1 MSTKIRF
8 ILAALAW
15 GLFAALPNALAQTV
29 TPSISQQPRN
39 LVQEEQN
46 RSLVIEFYTKVL
58 SERRVDLAPNYMRE
72 DYIQHNPL
80 APNGREAFMNFFR
93 EMFKSF
99 PQSEHRII
107 RTAVDG
113 DLVYLH
119 VFARNNPEDRGRAVM
134 DILRVQDGKIA
145 EHWDV
150 VQPVPEGSANPNSM
164 F

>member
-1 MSTKIRF
+1 MF
-8 ILAALAW
+8 IKTVMMVLALSSAVL
-15 GLFAALPNALAQTV
+15 GAAPVVMAQAQTAQNGRDLAQ
-29 TPSISQQPRN
+29 
-39 LVQEEQN
+39 EEKN
-46 RSLVIEFYTKVL
+46 RALVIEFYTKVL
-58 SERRVDLAPNYMRE
+58 SERRVDLAPVYMRE

-80 APNGREAFMNFFR
+80 AANGREAFMGFFR
-93 EMFKSF
+93 YLFDRY
-99 PQSEHRII
+99 PQSEHRIV
-107 RTAVDG
+107 RTATDG

-119 VFARNNPEDRGRAVM
+119 VHAKNDPSDRGRAVV